1 MKSLILALAA
11 IATLGVVVP
20 GAASADPD
28 HHDRWEHG
36 RGNDRGNH
44 GGYRWHGASWGHR
57 SYECHTRYH
66 HRVCAY
72 RYW

>member
-11 IATLGVVVP
+11 TATLGVAMP
-20 GAASADPD
+20 GVASADP
-28 HHDRWEHG
+28 HHDRWDHG
-36 RGNDRGNH
+36 RGHDHWDHG
-44 GGYRWHGASWGHR
+44 GGYRWHGASWRHR
-57 SYECHTRYH
+57 GWECHVRYH